1 MVHSYPE
8 PHPEEKPATESKP
21 IRKLWFEFESSCS
34 IDSKIVQNNICRMD
48 WDMNQELFSEEQSE
62 YTEYEDGNSNDNVS
76 GSDSGNGNGNFD
88 YEFDDDDD
96 NDDDD
101 HDEDDENKN
110 ETVTTLGAIQ
120 KSSDTL
126 DHDDFEVTNPLVS
139 WDDDSGCCNM
149 DLDIGNGRKG
159 DYDGSLTLSA
169 STTTATECNAH
180 GVVHIRLLRA
190 RNLPCPVGSSVG
202 ATISLPPYKGKVK
215 STRTKAFLG
224 TSFDHG
230 VCAMWGRERKQPN
243 NKYNYNDDDDDDSVF
258 DDGEDLENENDDD
271 DDDNLLSM
279 VNAWNGPNSP
289 VPSIKIDLTF
299 SPLGLGIF
307 DFTMASIELSSAVL
321 LNRARVWRTRWCPMK
336 LSSSSS
342 NDHHNDDPYVR
353 IQALFVPSISSEYP
367 TVAKQRTPQSSNVTT
382 KPQQSVVVPP
392 PPPLPPPMGKT
403 LIIENENYIK
413 NSSGDPN
420 DTQLVLRSNDFVKT
434 TGENVNDNR
443 EETIINRQN
452 DEFIIQ
458 PSTNDFWDP
467 QELSLNEDAT
477 SLNEDISTVASR
489 RTTASQKATRAAAA
503 LRSPHLLRAQ
513 TYWAPA
519 KCAVCSKLL
528 MGIFRNGSGFRC
540 EVCSID
546 CCGDCRLHVDLRVPC
561 GSDLASDIVEASFRN
576 KMSASGL
583 LSLMAPDVAYEEKR
597 EASKHP
603 LGNTNSVSSIIS
615 SKQSL
620 SMTTYASPIPIAGTE
635 SSTLEGIGRCRFE
648 ISTACLFLQ
657 STKTWND
664 SSGENEKLLLR
675 KGDYYVRVSM
685 SGSDRSARTP
695 TLQKTGGMPNFRSAE
710 MRFSISHYGV
720 EFRIDVV
727 EADTDTIVGS
737 TFLTTQGI
745 LQEQRDAYIAENGAS
760 LLQVLKGPIPWMA
773 SRIVKLKLRSG
784 IKTGASADEYYSFPP
799 KGSGNSSKGSSGEQ
813 KGSISGWVEMSVGI
827 KEFYSRLYGPNPVE
841 CPNRPPADLNLAN
854 FSNYIGRLKG
864 MIDEL
869 NHAIAQYQYI
879 VSWKNP
885 LWTAT
890 SLYIF
895 IWLCLQFDAEY
906 IGCLPIFLAIAFLV
920 YCAYQ
925 RNQGGMKSRFIRRAI
940 ETMQKVEGNSV
951 GCKIYRPW
959 GTISI
964 ATSKGRNLLSQE
976 LGIAGNTSCK
986 VIWDPLRLADGKAK
1000 ERIARSDISA
1010 DTPFEMGSTP
1020 TIYTSDPDWDGMVES
1035 AVVKRLNQLLPSAEN
1050 DFFETSS
1057 ESNDGIDIY
1066 ELSFPI
1072 LQPVR
1077 STDIEKDEVKLEAW
1091 EFSQGA
1097 IVLQVKFQDF
1107 FNNLPGFDHVLGEV
1121 VIPFGELMMEREI
1134 KGWFQILDVGTTS
1147 NVRLEDH
1154 EVDGGD
1160 LFCGTSLDLP
1170 RIYVNLKWDPSI
1182 ISAVDDP
1189 DDGQRE
1195 MSNAIQEEL
1204 VRSSIIFK
1212 ESKINLVDSSI
1223 GAVSK
1228 AFGFGGTVQVVQNT
1242 LGSIIDFIEG
1252 LINILNF
1259 TDPYK
1264 SSTIFIGL
1272 LPVWLILCLIPTR
1285 YIVLLAGLAQYG
1297 ITFVDMYGKDLG
1309 LKSRKQSKNK
1319 EGPEVKENGGK
1330 SNPFTI
1336 KITNAIRSIPTN
1348 EDLRKTYFW
1357 ESRQLGTET
1366 AKKYALEKRE
1376 SRLKKLW
1383 KAKWHSSIKI
1393 LFQDDETDQ
1402 RKQPTF
1408 NLKPIFAVVQGH
1420 RFIWWDSVDEF
1431 DDGELPSG
1439 KVILSGHAGLGGPSP
1454 IEIRKLD
1461 RERELPL
1468 CLTIFGRGSHGQER
1482 VTILLPD
1489 KTAKQDLENV
1499 IIHSASFKSD

>member
-1 MVHSYPE
+1 
-8 PHPEEKPATESKP
+8 
-21 IRKLWFEFESSCS
+21 
-34 IDSKIVQNNICRMD
+34 
-48 WDMNQELFSEEQSE
+48 
-62 YTEYEDGNSNDNVS
+62 
-76 GSDSGNGNGNFD
+76 
-88 YEFDDDDD
+88 
-96 NDDDD
+96 
-101 HDEDDENKN
+101 
-110 ETVTTLGAIQ
+110 
-120 KSSDTL
+120 
-126 DHDDFEVTNPLVS
+126 
-139 WDDDSGCCNM
+139 
-149 DLDIGNGRKG
+149 
-159 DYDGSLTLSA
+159 
-169 STTTATECNAH
+169 
-180 GVVHIRLLRA
+180 
-190 RNLPCPVGSSVG
+190 
-202 ATISLPPYKGKVK
+202 
-215 STRTKAFLG
+215 
-224 TSFDHG
+224 
-230 VCAMWGRERKQPN
+230 
-243 NKYNYNDDDDDDSVF
+243 
-258 DDGEDLENENDDD
+258 
-271 DDDNLLSM
+271 
-279 VNAWNGPNSP
+279 
-289 VPSIKIDLTF
+289 
-299 SPLGLGIF
+299 
-307 DFTMASIELSSAVL
+307 
-321 LNRARVWRTRWCPMK
+321 MK

-342 NDHHNDDPYVR
+342 NDHHSVDPYVR
-353 IQALFVPSISSEYP
+353 IQGLFVPSISSEHP
-367 TVAKQRTPQSSNVTT
+367 TAARQRTPPPQSPNVTT
-382 KPQQSVVVPP
+382 IPRQSVAA
-392 PPPLPPPMGKT
+392 LPPPTGKT
-403 LIIENENYIK
+403 LIIGNENENFSK
-413 NSSGDPN
+413 NNSDDPN

-434 TGENVNDNR
+434 TGENANDN
-443 EETIINRQN
+443 EEGRIINRQN
-452 DEFIIQ
+452 DKLKIQ
-458 PSTNDFWDP
+458 PATNDFWDP
-467 QELSLNEDAT
+467 QELSLNDDAT
-477 SLNEDISTVASR
+477 SLNEDVSTVVSR
-489 RTTASQKATRAAAA
+489 RTTVSQKAARAAAA
-503 LRSPHLLRAQ
+503 LRTPHLLRAQ

-583 LSLMAPDVAYEEKR
+583 LSLMAPDEAYEEKR
-597 EASKHP
+597 EASNHP
-603 LGNTNSVSSIIS
+603 LGNKNSVSSIIS

-620 SMTTYASPIPIAGTE
+620 STTAYDSPIPIAGTE
-635 SSTLEGIGRCRFE
+635 SSPLEGIGRCRFE
-648 ISTACLFLQ
+648 ITTACIFLKGK
-657 STKTWND
+657 KTLND
-664 SSGENEKLLLR
+664 ASSEENEKILLR
-675 KGDYYVRVSM
+675 KGDYYVRCSM

-695 TLQKTGGMPNFRSAE
+695 TLQKTGGMPHFRSAE

-745 LQEQRDAYIAENGAS
+745 LQEQRDTYIAENGAS
-760 LLQVLKGPIPWMA
+760 LLQVLNGPIPCKA
-773 SRIVKLKLRSG
+773 ARTIKLKLRSG
-784 IKTGASADEYYSFPP
+784 IKAGASADEYYSFPT

-827 KEFYSRLYGPNPVE
+827 EELYSRLYGPNPIE

-854 FSNYIGRLKG
+854 FSNYVGRLKG
-864 MIDEL
+864 IIDDL
-869 NHAIAQYQYI
+869 NHAVAQYQYI

-885 LWTAT
+885 LWTGT
-890 SLYIF
+890 SLYVF
-895 IWLCLQFDAEY
+895 VWVCLKFDAEY

-920 YCAYQ
+920 YCNYQ
-925 RNQGGMKSRFIRRAI
+925 RNQLGRKSRFVRRAI

-951 GCKIYRPW
+951 RCKIYRPW
-959 GTISI
+959 GTITIS
-964 ATSKGRNLLSQE
+964 TSKGRNLLSQD

-986 VIWDPLRLADGKAK
+986 VIWDPLRFADEKAK

-1020 TIYTSDPDWDGMVES
+1020 TIYTSDPDWDGIVES
-1035 AVVKRLNQLLPSAEN
+1035 AVVKRLNQLLPSAKH

-1057 ESNDGIDIY
+1057 ESNDGIDIH
-1066 ELSFPI
+1066 ELTFPI

-1077 STDIEKDEVKLEAW
+1077 STDIEKDVVELEAW

-1134 KGWFQILDVGTTS
+1134 KGWFQILDVGTKS
-1147 NVRLEDH
+1147 NVRLDDQD
-1154 EVDGGD
+1154 VDGGD
-1160 LFCGTSLDLP
+1160 LFCGISLDIP
-1170 RIYVNLKWDPSI
+1170 RVYVNLKWDPPTI
-1182 ISAVDDP
+1182 LEADDP

-1204 VRSSIIFK
+1204 VRSSVIFK
-1212 ESKINLVDSSI
+1212 QSKINLVDSSI

-1228 AFGFGGTVQVVQNT
+1228 AFGIGGTLQVVQNT
-1242 LGSIIDFIEG
+1242 LGSIIDVIEG

-1264 SSTIFIGL
+1264 SSAIFIGL
-1272 LPVWLILCLIPTR
+1272 LPVLLILNLIPTR
-1285 YIVLLAGLAQYG
+1285 YIVLLAGIAQYG
-1297 ITFVDMYGKDLG
+1297 ITFVDRYGKDLG
-1309 LKSRKQSKNK
+1309 LKSEKQSKNNG
-1319 EGPEVKENGGK
+1319 GPEVKESGGK
-1330 SNPFTI
+1330 PNPLAI

-1393 LFQDDETDQ
+1393 LIQDDERDQ
-1402 RKQPTF
+1402 RKQFTF

-1454 IEIRKLD
+1454 IEMRELD
-1461 RERELPL
+1461 RESELPL
-1468 CLTIFGRGSHGQER
+1468 CLTIFGRGSHDQER

-1489 KTAKQDLENV
+1489 KNAKEDLENV